1 MKPNQGKCH
10 LFIADINHTQYDS
23 KSFIYLDG
31 AFLESEDIV
40 KLLGLQVDDNLDFEE
55 YVKLVLNLA
64 NKKLYALIRISK
76 FVTQEK
82 IKMLVRA
89 FIESLFNYCPLVWM
103 FHCRTT
109 NNKMNKLHERAL
121 RLIYKDKSLTFE
133 QLLEKDQSFTIHE
146 RNIQKLAIEMYKV
159 KNKMTPVPFQK
170 IFTINKKGDFCIP
183 KINTVNRGEETVRYR
198 GPKIWEIVPE
208 EIKKAESLA
217 IFKNQI
223 TKWKPVDCTCRL
235 CKVFVKGL
243 GYGFFKGNTF
253 IPK

>member
-1 MKPNQGKCH
+1 M
-10 LFIADINHTQYDS
+10 
-23 KSFIYLDG
+23 
-31 AFLESEDIV
+31 
-40 KLLGLQVDDNLDFEE
+40 
-55 YVKLVLNLA
+55 LA
-64 NKKLYALIRISK
+64 
-76 FVTQEK
+76 
-82 IKMLVRA
+82 RA

-170 IFTINKKGDFCIP
+170 IFTINKKGDFVIP

-198 GPKIWEIVPE
+198 GPKIWEIIPE
-208 EIKKAESLA
+208 DIKKAESLA
-217 IFKNQI
+217 IFKDKI
-223 TKWKPVDCTCRL
+223 KKWKPVDCTCRL
-235 CKVFVKGL
+235 CKTFVKGL
-243 GYGFFKGNTF
+243 GYGFFKGNIF